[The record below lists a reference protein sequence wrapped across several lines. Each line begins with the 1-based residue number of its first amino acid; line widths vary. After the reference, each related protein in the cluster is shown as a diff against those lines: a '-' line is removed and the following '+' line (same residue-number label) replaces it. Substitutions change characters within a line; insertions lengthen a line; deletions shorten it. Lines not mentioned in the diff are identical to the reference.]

1 MKALVTQL
9 QEQAEKIRLGK
20 CASPDFRRLVK
31 TIAQT
36 ECFSFF
42 CNHFSLVVCL
52 LIVQIQRAKW
62 IVTVVQEFVSS
73 V

>member
-1 MKALVTQL
+1 MLVQ
-9 QEQAEKIRLGK
+9 ILGGLLK
-20 CASPDFRRLVK
+20 LLLKQSV
-31 TIAQT
+31 
-36 ECFSFF
+36 FSFF